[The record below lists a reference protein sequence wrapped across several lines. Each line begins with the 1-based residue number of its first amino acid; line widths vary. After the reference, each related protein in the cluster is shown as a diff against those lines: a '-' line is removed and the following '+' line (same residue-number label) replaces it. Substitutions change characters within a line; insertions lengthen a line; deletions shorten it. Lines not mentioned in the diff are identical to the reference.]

1 MNDGTYA
8 FIMLELNIDNAV
20 RNLADQALWF
30 DGEYIET
37 NTLSEASKELYH
49 SVLLMNVNPN
59 RGKAYDQFVYDM
71 KVAMSKAPF
80 YSREYEG
87 VIVRRNRTYYN
98 FNKKVCF
105 LTISHKIFLLSPLTS
120 PQYTHTHTHTH
131 AHIPTLRT
139 RTYDTHLIVQTP
151 RGVLPIFV

>member
-80 YSREYEG
+80 YSQEYEG
-87 VIVRRNRTYYN
+87 TIVRRNRTYYN

-105 LTISHKIFLLSPLTS
+105 LAIIRSSFYHLYPYLYLLCETQLVMLYRKVS
-120 PQYTHTHTHTH
+120 
-131 AHIPTLRT
+131 R
-139 RTYDTHLIVQTP
+139 LINNNN
-151 RGVLPIFV
+151 G